1 MTVYMTII
9 SNPFYFFP
17 SLLVTLVFGWFGL
30 MNLYYYY
37 RYYIYYNF
45 MIEFLKKY
53 KFPVPFLEKYKKTL
67 ESMENTSVDKTILEN
82 KKNSFVIENTP
93 QGLVIMTWNQEKER
107 FEYYSDKKDIPYR
120 FLDVVCRKFVT
131 TNNCKC
137 IYVDV
142 NDEFEKCK
150 NQLEDVKKK
159 LIEEKKKKEDEKKNS
174 LFISVKK
181 NTENKEKEEEKD
193 QIKDEDLLIKDN
205 VNIFKHVGMIRD
217 FKILKGPPLKEVKQ
231 LTYADFMKK

>member
-37 RYYIYYNF
+37 CYYVYYNF

-53 KFPVPFLEKYKKTL
+53 RFQVPFLEKYKNTL
-67 ESMENTSVDKTILEN
+67 ESMENTSVDETILEN

-93 QGLVIMTWNQEKER
+93 QGLVIMTWNQQKER

-131 TNNCKC
+131 TNSCKC

-159 LIEEKKKKEDEKKNS
+159 LTEEKKKKENEKKNS

-181 NTENKEKEEEKD
+181 NTENKEKEEEY

-217 FKILKGPPLKEVKQ
+217 FKMLKGPPLKEVKQ
-231 LTYADFMKK
+231 LTYADFMK